1 MIEVE
6 GLTKY
11 FGRIAAV
18 KNVSFKIAKG
28 EIVGF
33 LGPNGS
39 GKTTT
44 MRMLT
49 CFFPP
54 TNGSARVAGYDVV
67 KDSLNVRRRIGYFL
81 EKAPLYP
88 DMSVR
93 AFLNF
98 VANVKGVR
106 GKDRIKTVS
115 KLIEECGIGHVA
127 ERLIGNISKGYRQ
140 RVCLAQALIH
150 NPEVLIL
157 DEPTA
162 GLDPEQVVEVRKLIK
177 DLGGERTILLS
188 THILPEVSMT
198 CQRVI
203 IINEGEI
210 VAMDT
215 PESLMK
221 KLKSSCQILV
231 QIEGPSLLVIEEL
244 KKIPEVTHVKEKERM
259 SENAFSYL
267 IESKK
272 DGDITKDISSCVFKN
287 NWYLLEMRPIE
298 MTLED
303 IFLKLV
309 TEEKGVRN

>member
-18 KNVSFKIAKG
+18 KNISFHIAKG

-54 TNGSARVAGYDVV
+54 TEGSAKVAGYDVV
-67 KDSLNVRRRIGYFL
+67 KNPLNVKRRIGYFL

-88 DMSVR
+88 DMSVK
-93 AFLNF
+93 AFLDF

-106 GKDRIKTVS
+106 GKDKKKT
-115 KLIEECGIGHVA
+115 LDNLMEECGIGHVA
-127 ERLIGNISKGYRQ
+127 DRLIGNISKGYRQ

-150 NPEVLIL
+150 DPEVLVL

-162 GLDPEQVVEVRKLIK
+162 GLDPEQVVEVRNLIK
-177 DLGGERTILLS
+177 DLGGQRTILLS
-188 THILPEVSMT
+188 SHILPEISMT

-203 IINEGEI
+203 IINRGEI
-210 VAMDT
+210 VAMDS
-215 PESLMK
+215 PETLTNMIQN
-221 KLKSSCQILV
+221 SCQMMV
-231 QIEGPSLLVIEEL
+231 QIEGPSVSVTEEL
-244 KKIPEVTHVKEKERM
+244 KRIPDVVRIQELERI
-259 SENAFSYL
+259 SEGVSSYL
-267 IESKK
+267 VESKK
-272 DGDITKDISSCVFKN
+272 GSDVGKFIPSCVLKN
-287 NWYLLEMRPIE
+287 NWHLLEMKQIE
-298 MTLED
+298 MTLEE

-309 TEEKGVRN
+309 AKKENRN

>member
-18 KNVSFKIAKG
+18 RNISFKIAKG

-33 LGPNGS
+33 LGPNGA

-54 TNGSARVAGYDVV
+54 TSGNAKVAGYDVL
-67 KDSLNVRRRIGYFL
+67 KDPLNVKKKIGYFL
-81 EKAPLYP
+81 EKAPLYS

-93 AFLNF
+93 AFLSF
-98 VANVKGVR
+98 AANVKGVR
-106 GKDRIKTVS
+106 RKDRARTIGKVM
-115 KLIEECGIGHVA
+115 EECGIGHVA

-157 DEPTA
+157 DEPTV

-221 KLKSSCQILV
+221 RLQNSCQILV
-231 QIEGPSLLVIEEL
+231 QVEGPSLLVIEEL
-244 KKIPEVTHVKEKERM
+244 KRIPEVTQVSEKEKI
-259 SENAFSYL
+259 SENVSSYL
-267 IESKK
+267 VESKK
-272 DGDITKDISSCVFKN
+272 DRDITKDIPSCIFKN
-287 NWYLLEMRPIE
+287 NWHLLEMRPIE
-298 MTLED
+298 MTLEE

>member
-6 GLTKY
+6 GLTKH

-18 KNVSFKIAKG
+18 KNISFKIAKG

-33 LGPNGS
+33 LGPNGA

-54 TNGSARVAGYDVV
+54 TSGRAMVAGHDVI
-67 KDSLNVRRRIGYFL
+67 KDPLNVKRKIGYFL

-88 DMSVR
+88 DMSVK

-98 VANVKGVR
+98 VADVKGVR
-106 GKDRIKTVS
+106 GKDKKKTVS
-115 KLIEECGIGHVA
+115 ILMEECGIGHVA

-140 RVCLAQALIH
+140 RVCLAQALIN

-162 GLDPEQVVEVRKLIK
+162 GLDPEQVVEVRNLIK
-177 DLGGERTILLS
+177 NLGGERTIMLS

-221 KLKSSCQILV
+221 RLQGSCQILV
-231 QIEGPSLLVIEEL
+231 QIEGPTLLVLEEL
-244 KKIPEVTHVKEKERM
+244 KGIPDVIHVEEKERI
-259 SENAFSYL
+259 SENVSFYL
-267 IESKK
+267 IESRK
-272 DGDITKDISSCVFKN
+272 DSDVTKDIPSCVLKN
-287 NWYLLEMRPIE
+287 NWHLLEMRQIE
-298 MTLED
+298 MTLEE

-309 TEEKGVRN
+309 TEEKGGRN